1 MMSLDGVFALF
12 GFPDNEENK
21 KLEKEIEDFK
31 NTPHF
36 KIGMYVKLL
45 LNGLAFKK
53 QIVSF
58 FSKADPELD
67 PENMEGAGTFL
78 MYNRAWF
85 WISQCKIKSKVWK
98 EALKDY
104 ANEDLVFAINLSIS
118 YFEGIEEFE
127 KCAFLKKI
135 KDFLEKSLEE

>member
-1 MMSLDGVFALF
+1 MIHLDGVFALF
-12 GFPDNEENK
+12 GFPDDGEDK
-21 KLEKEIEDFK
+21 KIEKEIEDFK

-45 LNGLAFKK
+45 LNGLTFKK

-67 PENMEGAGTFL
+67 SDNIDEAGEFL
-78 MYNRAWF
+78 MFNRAWF
-85 WISQCKIKSKVWK
+85 WISQCKIRSKVWK
-98 EALKDY
+98 DALKDC
-104 ANEDLVFAINLSIS
+104 ANEDLVFAIKLSIT
-118 YFEGIEEFE
+118 YFENIEEYE

-135 KDFLEKSLEE
+135 QDFLEKSLEK